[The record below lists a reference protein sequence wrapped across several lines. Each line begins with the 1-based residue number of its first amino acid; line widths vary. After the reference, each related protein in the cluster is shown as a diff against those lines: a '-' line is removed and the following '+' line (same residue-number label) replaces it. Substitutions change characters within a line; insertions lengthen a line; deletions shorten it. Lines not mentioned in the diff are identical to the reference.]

1 MCLTYDLLH
10 KRNIFHN
17 ENSKF
22 CAQQQEKTQHRWG
35 HKLECLNYKFLVQIA
50 LIGEEIRWGR
60 MRGIKLTLTQKK
72 SKKKELIYSQAPI
85 KLLITYCLLPI
96 TNLISIL
103 IWWLYSIKYTLYTVA
118 RNLFWVRYNST
129 LGPPKSQKLICSTIG
144 GGSRLS
150 ILLIFGFSF
159 NRCVGWMLYVHSGTL
174 YYWRHLDQSLD

>member
-22 CAQQQEKTQHRWG
+22 CAQQQGKTQHRWG

-103 IWWLYSIKYTLYTVA
+103 IWWLYSIKSKLYTVA
-118 RNLFWVRYNST
+118 TVETTQMFRQITGIQVFYETPLWGPQNTKINL
-129 LGPPKSQKLICSTIG
+129 TIG
-144 GGSRLS
+144 GGSKYTSKYRVLHEQMCRVNVVS
-150 ILLIFGFSF
+150 
-159 NRCVGWMLYVHSGTL
+159 T
-174 YYWRHLDQSLD
+174 

>member
-22 CAQQQEKTQHRWG
+22 CAQQQGKTQHRWG

-103 IWWLYSIKYTLYTVA
+103 NKIYIIHSGQESIMGQIKLHFGT
-118 RNLFWVRYNST
+118 
-129 LGPPKSQKLICSTIG
+129 PKSQKLICSTIG

-150 ILLIFGFSF
+150 ILLILGSSF
-159 NRCVGWMLYVHSGTL
+159 NRCVGWMLYLHSGTL